1 MPKAF
6 FFCSRVI
13 RERNTTIVVMK
24 DWFKLYS
31 TKNYA
36 EANILKG
43 MLEENN
49 IRAVIL
55 NKLDSSYLAFGDI
68 ELYVPAHLKD
78 VAIHLMNNALSN

>member
-1 MPKAF
+1 M
-6 FFCSRVI
+6 
-13 RERNTTIVVMK
+13 EG
-24 DWFKLYS
+24 WFKLYT
-31 TKNYA
+31 TKNFA
-36 EANILKG
+36 EANIVKG

-49 IRAVIL
+49 ITAIIL

>member
-1 MPKAF
+1 M
-6 FFCSRVI
+6 
-13 RERNTTIVVMK
+13 EG
-24 DWFKLYS
+24 WFKLYS